1 MRKRHL
7 PFLLILFSL
16 ILFTAWCG
24 AATAGSIGPKVIIL
38 EFHGMKQGII
48 AENLEELPHFKELI
62 NGPQNRQAYVHLSR
76 VFTTI
81 PGGSV
86 PDTTSM
92 YTGVHPQRTGVVSTI
107 WFDRST
113 TKIHTMI
120 SYFQQRIN
128 NILKSNRV
136 KTLFDYVGEAGKRS
150 MTSLL
155 MVTNGVDWPLKSGA
169 FFWGNA
175 SALGFMRNGH
185 WFPDSSYIDN
195 KTISAFLTGHMM
207 YYHKSLAGVLE
218 YHHTI
223 PDVMAIELVGTDL
236 ISHYPP
242 RELRSRNASMDEIQ
256 KHYAQKVLDPL
267 IGRLIRFLKE
277 AGCYEEIIFFLV
289 SDHGFTRIDKH
300 ISDKTVDCSLS
311 KCFKLPG
318 LETSNRQAEAIIMP
332 GACTKEIYLR
342 NRQSG
347 KWMDP
352 PRLLADVKPAVDLL
366 LANGDIQNC
375 LNTLVIR
382 QYPGERHNGPAEGG
396 QWWVFD
402 WRGYQSGTKDRVAFL
417 KALDPLSALKNH
429 FRLHEYAVQGL
440 RRQYTRETAPDIK
453 LINKQGFYFER
464 DFDKYGH
471 HGSYYENDSVVSFWI
486 AGPGLA
492 RIFPG
497 RHILRGPA
505 STLDL
510 VPMVTYI
517 LGIPLP
523 AGLDGNNPLLGHKL
537 LPGMSHD
544 RENSGQNN
552 NGGE

>member
-1 MRKRHL
+1 MRKRYL

-16 ILFTAWCG
+16 ILFTAWRG

-136 KTLFDYVGEAGKRS
+136 KTLFDYVGEAGKCS

-256 KHYAQKVLDPL
+256 KH
-267 IGRLIRFLKE
+267 
-277 AGCYEEIIFFLV
+277 
-289 SDHGFTRIDKH
+289 
-300 ISDKTVDCSLS
+300 
-311 KCFKLPG
+311 
-318 LETSNRQAEAIIMP
+318 
-332 GACTKEIYLR
+332 
-342 NRQSG
+342 
-347 KWMDP
+347 
-352 PRLLADVKPAVDLL
+352 
-366 LANGDIQNC
+366 
-375 LNTLVIR
+375 
-382 QYPGERHNGPAEGG
+382 
-396 QWWVFD
+396 
-402 WRGYQSGTKDRVAFL
+402 
-417 KALDPLSALKNH
+417 
-429 FRLHEYAVQGL
+429 
-440 RRQYTRETAPDIK
+440 
-453 LINKQGFYFER
+453 
-464 DFDKYGH
+464 
-471 HGSYYENDSVVSFWI
+471 
-486 AGPGLA
+486 
-492 RIFPG
+492 
-497 RHILRGPA
+497 
-505 STLDL
+505 
-510 VPMVTYI
+510 
-517 LGIPLP
+517 
-523 AGLDGNNPLLGHKL
+523 
-537 LPGMSHD
+537 
-544 RENSGQNN
+544 
-552 NGGE
+552 

>member
-1 MRKRHL
+1 MRKRYL

-16 ILFTAWCG
+16 ILFTAWCCT
-24 AATAGSIGPKVIIL
+24 ATAGSIGPKVIIL

-62 NGPQNRQAYVHLSR
+62 KGPQNRQAYVHLSR

-136 KTLFDYVGEAGKRS
+136 KTLFDYVGEAGKCS

-155 MVTNGVDWPLKSGA
+155 MVTNGVDWPLKSGV

-175 SALGFMRNGH
+175 STLGLMRSGH

-207 YYHKSLAGVLE
+207 YYHKSLAGVLA

-242 RELRSRNASMDEIQ
+242 RELRNRNASMDEIQ

-267 IGRLIRFLKE
+267 MGRLIRFLKE
-277 AGCYEEIIFFLV
+277 AGCYKEIIFFLV
-289 SDHGFTRIDKH
+289 SDHGFTRINTH
-300 ISDKTVDCSLS
+300 VADKTVDRSLR
-311 KCFKLPG
+311 KGFKLPG
-318 LETSNRQAEAIIMP
+318 VETSNSQAEAVIMP
-332 GACTKEIYLR
+332 GACTKEIYLK

-366 LANGDIQNC
+366 LANGEIQNC

-382 QYPGERHNGPAEGG
+382 QYPGERHNGPAEGD

-402 WRGYQSGTKDRVAFL
+402 WRVYQSGTKDRDSFL
-417 KALDPLSALKNH
+417 KALRPLSAFKNH
-429 FRLHEYAVQGL
+429 FRLHEYAIQGL
-440 RRQYTRETAPDIK
+440 RMQYTRETAPDIK

-464 DFDKYGH
+464 DFDKYGN

-492 RIFPG
+492 GILPE
-497 RHILRGPA
+497 RHILHCPA

-510 VPMVTYI
+510 VPMVTHI

-523 AGLDGNNPLLGHKL
+523 AGLDGNNPLLGI
-537 LPGMSHD
+537 LPGMFQD

>member
-1 MRKRHL
+1 
-7 PFLLILFSL
+7 
-16 ILFTAWCG
+16 
-24 AATAGSIGPKVIIL
+24 
-38 EFHGMKQGII
+38 
-48 AENLEELPHFKELI
+48 
-62 NGPQNRQAYVHLSR
+62 
-76 VFTTI
+76 
-81 PGGSV
+81 
-86 PDTTSM
+86 
-92 YTGVHPQRTGVVSTI
+92 VVSTS
-107 WFDRST
+107 WFDRTT
-113 TKIHTMI
+113 TKLHTMI

-136 KTLFDYVGEAGKRS
+136 KTLFDYVGEAGKCS

-155 MVTNGVDWPLKSGA
+155 MVTNGVDWSLKSGV

-195 KTISAFLTGHMM
+195 KTISAFLSGHMM
-207 YYHKSLAGVLE
+207 SYHKSLAGVIE
-218 YHHTI
+218 HHHKI

-267 IGRLIRFLKE
+267 MGRLIRFLKE
-277 AGCYEEIIFFLV
+277 AGCYEKIIFFLV
-289 SDHGFTRIDKH
+289 SDHGFTRIDRH
-300 ISDKTVDCSLS
+300 VADKTVDRSLR
-311 KCFKLPG
+311 KGFKLSG
-318 LETSNRQAEAIIMP
+318 LETSNRQAEAVIMP

-375 LNTLVIR
+375 VNTLVIR
-382 QYPGERHNGPAEGG
+382 QYPGERHNEPAEGG

-402 WRGYQSGTKDRVAFL
+402 WRAYEAGTKDRDSFL
-417 KALDPLSALKNH
+417 KALCPLSALKNH

-464 DFDKYGH
+464 DFNKYGH

-492 RIFPG
+492 RILPG
-497 RHILRGPA
+497 RHILHCPA

-523 AGLDGNNPLLGHKL
+523 PGLDGNNPLIGHKL

-544 RENSGQNN
+544 RENSGQNK
-552 NGGE
+552 NGGK